1 MNIFDFLKIKLKRR
15 SISFNIGDSIIVRKG
30 TLDPDFGFD
39 ISEWQGRIKELDSLD
54 SVLIEWDSITLSN
67 MDFNILVKCE
77 IDDLD
82 WKKMS
87 LLKSEIEKST
97 PRDSDNDVKMMAQHL
112 FYRLRRDRR
121 VLAAEA
127 D

>member
-1 MNIFDFLKIKLKRR
+1 M
-15 SISFNIGDSIIVRKG
+15 RKG
-30 TLDPDFGFD
+30 TLDPDFD

-97 PRDSDNDVKMMAQHL
+97 PRDSKNDVKRMAQHL
-112 FYRLRRDRR
+112 FYRLRRNRR